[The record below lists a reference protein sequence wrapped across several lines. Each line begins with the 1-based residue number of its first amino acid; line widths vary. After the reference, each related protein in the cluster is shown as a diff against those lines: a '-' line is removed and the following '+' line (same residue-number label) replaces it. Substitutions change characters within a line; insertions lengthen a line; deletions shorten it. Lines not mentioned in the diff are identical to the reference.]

1 MCALP
6 QHSIDYP
13 RPSSKYSL
21 PSPTIPSNTAPQ
33 ETFLPYNQHAPPM
46 EYLTDSPYHHY
57 LSTSW
62 VSLPQPSFANSTS
75 NTGASASYSQSDY
88 QVAPHEHMVHYEP
101 SPTGPQEPPSTSA
114 LPHAS
119 TFNARPTHMG
129 SAETHH
135 SYVSRPLQP
144 QTAYGS
150 SHAAL
155 QPQAIYAPRPG
166 YAPPTYIQRQSF
178 RSQHLTYQPTH

>member
-62 VSLPQPSFANSTS
+62 VSLPQPSFAYSTS

-101 SPTGPQEPPSTSA
+101 SPTGPQEPSTSA

-150 SHAAL
+150 SHASL

-166 YAPPTYIQRQSF
+166 YAPPTYIQGQSF